1 MKKFV
6 VTGGSGF
13 IGSNLVKFLLRKN
26 YFVINIDKLSYS
38 ANPYNLKGI
47 FKNKNYR
54 FFKQD
59 INNQPQ
65 IYKILNRYKPNG
77 IFNLAAETHVDRSID
92 NPRNFI
98 KSNIL
103 GVYNLLETLKKY
115 SKTVSGVDIG
125 VIKKIPS
132 GGGLGG
138 GSSNAATVLIALND
152 LWNLKLPKSEL
163 FDIGQTLGADVP
175 VFVNGHSA
183 WAEGKGDILT
193 PINLPRFYY
202 LVVSI
207 NKHISTQEIFTHKA
221 LTMSP
226 VQRKISDFSLVSNP
240 HNDCLDAAI
249 ELEGEIQQ
257 ALNHLDST
265 ENHLGIAR
273 MTGSGCCVFIA
284 FENKE
289 DAVLANEKLPTQW
302 SGFVAQAIDRSPT
315 INWDVAKW

>member
-1 MKKFV
+1 MPEATYLAPAK
-6 VTGGSGF
+6 
-13 IGSNLVKFLLRKN
+13 INLFLHITSKRADGYHNLQTIFQLLDYGDEITFSLRN
-26 YFVINIDKLSYS
+26 DGEINRIYGNETIPPDKDLILRS
-38 ANPYNLKGI
+38 AN
-47 FKNKNYR
+47 
-54 FFKQD
+54 
-59 INNQPQ
+59 
-65 IYKILNRYKPNG
+65 
-77 IFNLAAETHVDRSID
+77 
-92 NPRNFI
+92 
-98 KSNIL
+98 
-103 GVYNLLETLKKY
+103 TLKKY
-115 SKTVSGVDIG
+115 SKTKAGVDIG
-125 VIKKIPS
+125 VIKKIPL

-163 FDIGQTLGADVP
+163 LDIGQTLGADVP

-193 PINLPRFYY
+193 PINLPRFFY

-289 DAVLANEKLPTQW
+289 DAVLANEKLPSQW

-315 INWDVAKW
+315 NNWDVAKW

>member
-1 MKKFV
+1 MPEATYLAPAKINLFLHITSKRADGYHNLQTIFQLLNFSDE
-6 VTGGSGF
+6 VTFS
-13 IGSNLVKFLLRKN
+13 LRNDGEIKRIYGN
-26 YFVINIDKLSYS
+26 ETISPDKDLILRS
-38 ANPYNLKGI
+38 A
-47 FKNKNYR
+47 
-54 FFKQD
+54 
-59 INNQPQ
+59 
-65 IYKILNRYKPNG
+65 
-77 IFNLAAETHVDRSID
+77 H
-92 NPRNFI
+92 
-98 KSNIL
+98 
-103 GVYNLLETLKKY
+103 TLKKY
-115 SKTVSGVDIG
+115 SKTKAGVDIG

-163 FDIGQTLGADVP
+163 LDISQTLGADVP

-193 PINLPRFYY
+193 PINLPRFFY

-207 NKHISTQEIFTHKA
+207 NKHISTQKIFTHKA

-265 ENHLGIAR
+265 ENHLGVAR

-289 DAVLANEKLPTQW
+289 DAVLANEKLPSQW

-315 INWDVAKW
+315 NNWDVAKW

>member
-1 MKKFV
+1 MPE
-6 VTGGSGF
+6 VTYLAPAK
-13 IGSNLVKFLLRKN
+13 INLFLHITSKRADGYHNLQTIFQLLDYGDEITFSLRN
-26 YFVINIDKLSYS
+26 DGEINRIYGNEAIPPEKDLILRS
-38 ANPYNLKGI
+38 AKTLIKYC
-47 FKNKNYR
+47 
-54 FFKQD
+54 
-59 INNQPQ
+59 
-65 IYKILNRYKPNG
+65 
-77 IFNLAAETHVDRSID
+77 ET
-92 NPRNFI
+92 
-98 KSNIL
+98 
-103 GVYNLLETLKKY
+103 EA
-115 SKTVSGVDIG
+115 GVDIG
-125 VIKKIPS
+125 VIKKIPI

-193 PINLPRFYY
+193 PINLPRFFY

-249 ELEGEIQQ
+249 EMEGEIQQ

-265 ENHLGIAR
+265 ENHLGVAR
-273 MTGSGCCVFIA
+273 MTGSGCCVFVA
-284 FENKE
+284 FESKE
-289 DAVLANEKLPTQW
+289 DAVIAKEKLPSQW

-315 INWDVAKW
+315 NNWDVAKW

>member
-1 MKKFV
+1 MPEATYLAPAKINLFLHITSKRADGYHNLQTIFQLLNFSDE
-6 VTGGSGF
+6 VTFS
-13 IGSNLVKFLLRKN
+13 LRNDGEIKRIYGN
-26 YFVINIDKLSYS
+26 ETISSDKDLILRS
-38 ANPYNLKGI
+38 A
-47 FKNKNYR
+47 
-54 FFKQD
+54 
-59 INNQPQ
+59 
-65 IYKILNRYKPNG
+65 
-77 IFNLAAETHVDRSID
+77 H
-92 NPRNFI
+92 
-98 KSNIL
+98 
-103 GVYNLLETLKKY
+103 TLKKY
-115 SKTVSGVDIG
+115 SKTKAGVDIG

-163 FDIGQTLGADVP
+163 LDIGQTLGADVP

-193 PINLPRFYY
+193 PINLPRFFY

-207 NKHISTQEIFTHKA
+207 NKHISTQKIFTHKA

-289 DAVLANEKLPTQW
+289 DAVLANEKLPSQW

-315 INWDVAKW
+315 NNWDVAKW

>member
-1 MKKFV
+1 MPEATYLAPAKINLFLHITSKRADGYHNLQTIFQLLNFGDE
-6 VTGGSGF
+6 VTFS
-13 IGSNLVKFLLRKN
+13 LRN
-26 YFVINIDKLSYS
+26 DGEINRIYGNETIPPDKDLILRS
-38 ANPYNLKGI
+38 AN
-47 FKNKNYR
+47 
-54 FFKQD
+54 
-59 INNQPQ
+59 
-65 IYKILNRYKPNG
+65 
-77 IFNLAAETHVDRSID
+77 
-92 NPRNFI
+92 
-98 KSNIL
+98 
-103 GVYNLLETLKKY
+103 TLKKY
-115 SKTVSGVDIG
+115 SKTKAGVDIG

-163 FDIGQTLGADVP
+163 LDIGQTLGADVP

-193 PINLPRFYY
+193 PINLPRFFY

-221 LTMSP
+221 LTISP

-265 ENHLGIAR
+265 ENHLGVAR

-284 FENKE
+284 FECKE
-289 DAVLANEKLPTQW
+289 DAVIAKEKLPSQW
-302 SGFVAQAIDRSPT
+302 SGFVAQAINRSPT
-315 INWDVAKW
+315 NYWDVAKW

>member
-1 MKKFV
+1 MPEATYLAPAK
-6 VTGGSGF
+6 
-13 IGSNLVKFLLRKN
+13 INLFLHITSKRADGYHNLQTIFQLLDYGDEITFSLRN
-26 YFVINIDKLSYS
+26 DGEINRIYGNETIPPDKDLILRS
-38 ANPYNLKGI
+38 AN
-47 FKNKNYR
+47 
-54 FFKQD
+54 
-59 INNQPQ
+59 
-65 IYKILNRYKPNG
+65 
-77 IFNLAAETHVDRSID
+77 
-92 NPRNFI
+92 
-98 KSNIL
+98 
-103 GVYNLLETLKKY
+103 TLKKY
-115 SKTVSGVDIG
+115 SKSKAGVDIG
-125 VIKKIPS
+125 VIKKIPL

-163 FDIGQTLGADVP
+163 LDIGQTLGADVP
-175 VFVNGHSA
+175 VFVNGYSA

-193 PINLPRFYY
+193 PINLPRFFY

-315 INWDVAKW
+315 NNWDVAKW

>member
-1 MKKFV
+1 MPETTYFAPAK
-6 VTGGSGF
+6 
-13 IGSNLVKFLLRKN
+13 INLFLHINSKRADGYHNLQTIFQLLDYGDEMTFNLRNDGEIKRIYGN
-26 YFVINIDKLSYS
+26 ESISPDKDLILRS
-38 ANPYNLKGI
+38 AN
-47 FKNKNYR
+47 
-54 FFKQD
+54 
-59 INNQPQ
+59 
-65 IYKILNRYKPNG
+65 
-77 IFNLAAETHVDRSID
+77 A
-92 NPRNFI
+92 
-98 KSNIL
+98 
-103 GVYNLLETLKKY
+103 LKKY
-115 SKTVSGVDIG
+115 SKTVFGVDIG
-125 VIKKIPS
+125 VIKKIPT

-152 LWNLKLPKSEL
+152 LWNLKLTKSKL
-163 FDIGQTLGADVP
+163 LDIGQTLGADVP
-175 VFVNGHSA
+175 VFVNGFSA

-193 PINLPRFYY
+193 PINLPRFFY

-207 NKHISTQEIFTHKA
+207 NKNISTQEIFTHKA

-226 VQRKISDFSLVSNP
+226 VQRKMSDFSLVSNP

-265 ENHLGIAR
+265 ENHLGVAR

-289 DAVLANEKLPTQW
+289 DALIAKEKLPSQW

-315 INWDVAKW
+315 NNWDVAKW

>member
-1 MKKFV
+1 MPE
-6 VTGGSGF
+6 VTYLAPAK
-13 IGSNLVKFLLRKN
+13 INLFLHITSKRGDGYHNLQTIFQLLDYGDEIIFSLRN
-26 YFVINIDKLSYS
+26 DGEINRIYGNETISPEKDLILRS
-38 ANPYNLKGI
+38 AN
-47 FKNKNYR
+47 
-54 FFKQD
+54 
-59 INNQPQ
+59 
-65 IYKILNRYKPNG
+65 
-77 IFNLAAETHVDRSID
+77 
-92 NPRNFI
+92 
-98 KSNIL
+98 
-103 GVYNLLETLKKY
+103 TLKKY
-115 SKTVSGVDIG
+115 SKTLSGVDIG
-125 VIKKIPS
+125 VIKKIPT

-152 LWNLKLPKSEL
+152 LWNLNLPKREL
-163 FDIGQTLGADVP
+163 LDISQTLGADVP

-193 PINLPRFYY
+193 SINLPRFFY

-207 NKHISTQEIFTHKA
+207 NKHISTQEIFTNKA

-265 ENHLGIAR
+265 ENHLGVAR

-289 DAVLANEKLPTQW
+289 DAVLANEKLPSQW

-315 INWDVAKW
+315 NNWDVAKW

>member
-1 MKKFV
+1 MPK
-6 VTGGSGF
+6 VTYLAPVK
-13 IGSNLVKFLLRKN
+13 INLFLH
-26 YFVINIDKLSYS
+26 INSKRADGYH
-38 ANPYNLKGI
+38 NLQTI
-47 FKNKNYR
+47 FQLLDYG
-54 FFKQD
+54 D
-59 INNQPQ
+59 EIT
-65 IYKILNRYKPNG
+65 
-77 IFNLAAETHVDRSID
+77 FNLRNDGEIKRIYGNETIPPDKDLILRSAH
-92 NPRNFI
+92 
-98 KSNIL
+98 
-103 GVYNLLETLKKY
+103 TLKKY

-163 FDIGQTLGADVP
+163 LNIGQTLGADVP

-193 PINLPRFYY
+193 PINLPRFFY

-207 NKHISTQEIFTHKA
+207 NKHISTQKIFTHKA

-226 VQRKISDFSLVSNP
+226 VQRKMSDFSLVSNP

-289 DAVLANEKLPTQW
+289 DAVLANEKLPSQW

-315 INWDVAKW
+315 NNWDVAKW

>member
-1 MKKFV
+1 MPE
-6 VTGGSGF
+6 VTYLAPAK
-13 IGSNLVKFLLRKN
+13 INLFLHINSKRADGYHNLQTIFQLLDYGDEITFSLRNDGEIKRIYGN
-26 YFVINIDKLSYS
+26 ETISPDKDLILRS
-38 ANPYNLKGI
+38 A
-47 FKNKNYR
+47 
-54 FFKQD
+54 
-59 INNQPQ
+59 
-65 IYKILNRYKPNG
+65 
-77 IFNLAAETHVDRSID
+77 H
-92 NPRNFI
+92 
-98 KSNIL
+98 
-103 GVYNLLETLKKY
+103 TLKKY

-193 PINLPRFYY
+193 PINLPRFFY

-207 NKHISTQEIFTHKA
+207 NKHISTQEIFIHKA

-249 ELEGEIQQ
+249 EMEGEIQK

-265 ENHLGIAR
+265 ENHLGVAR
-273 MTGSGCCVFIA
+273 MTGSGCCVFVA
-284 FENKE
+284 FESKE
-289 DAVLANEKLPTQW
+289 DAVIAKEKLPSQW

-315 INWDVAKW
+315 NNWDVAKW

>member
-1 MKKFV
+1 MPE
-6 VTGGSGF
+6 VTYLAPAK
-13 IGSNLVKFLLRKN
+13 INLFLHINSKRADGHHNLQTIFQLLDYGDEITFSLRNDGEIKRIYGN
-26 YFVINIDKLSYS
+26 ETISPDKDLILRS
-38 ANPYNLKGI
+38 A
-47 FKNKNYR
+47 
-54 FFKQD
+54 
-59 INNQPQ
+59 
-65 IYKILNRYKPNG
+65 
-77 IFNLAAETHVDRSID
+77 H
-92 NPRNFI
+92 
-98 KSNIL
+98 
-103 GVYNLLETLKKY
+103 TLKKY

-193 PINLPRFYY
+193 PINLPRFFY

-226 VQRKISDFSLVSNP
+226 VQRKMSDFSLVSNP

-249 ELEGEIQQ
+249 EMEGEIQQ

-265 ENHLGIAR
+265 ENHLGVAR
-273 MTGSGCCVFIA
+273 MTGSGCCVFVA
-284 FENKE
+284 FESKE
-289 DAVLANEKLPTQW
+289 DAVIAKEKLPSQW

-315 INWDVAKW
+315 NNWDVAKW

>member
-1 MKKFV
+1 MPEATYLAPAK
-6 VTGGSGF
+6 
-13 IGSNLVKFLLRKN
+13 INLFLHITSKRADGYHNLQTIFQLLDYGDEITFSLRN
-26 YFVINIDKLSYS
+26 DGEINRIYGNETIPPDKDLILRS
-38 ANPYNLKGI
+38 AH
-47 FKNKNYR
+47 
-54 FFKQD
+54 
-59 INNQPQ
+59 
-65 IYKILNRYKPNG
+65 
-77 IFNLAAETHVDRSID
+77 A
-92 NPRNFI
+92 
-98 KSNIL
+98 
-103 GVYNLLETLKKY
+103 LKKY

-163 FDIGQTLGADVP
+163 LDIGQTLGADVP

-193 PINLPRFYY
+193 PINLPRFFY

-289 DAVLANEKLPTQW
+289 DAVLANEKLPSQW

-315 INWDVAKW
+315 NNWDVAKW

>member
-1 MKKFV
+1 MPE
-6 VTGGSGF
+6 VTYLAPAK
-13 IGSNLVKFLLRKN
+13 INLFLHINSKRADGYHNLQTIFQLLDYGDEITFSLRNDGEIKRIYGN
-26 YFVINIDKLSYS
+26 EAIPADKDLILRS
-38 ANPYNLKGI
+38 AN
-47 FKNKNYR
+47 
-54 FFKQD
+54 
-59 INNQPQ
+59 
-65 IYKILNRYKPNG
+65 
-77 IFNLAAETHVDRSID
+77 
-92 NPRNFI
+92 
-98 KSNIL
+98 
-103 GVYNLLETLKKY
+103 TLKKY

-125 VIKKIPS
+125 VIKKIPT

-152 LWNLKLPKSEL
+152 LWDLKLSKSEL
-163 FDIGQTLGADVP
+163 LDIGQTLGADVP

-207 NKHISTQEIFTHKA
+207 NKHISTQKIFTHKA

-289 DAVLANEKLPTQW
+289 DAVLAKEKLPSQW

-315 INWDVAKW
+315 NNWDVAKW

>member
-1 MKKFV
+1 MPE
-6 VTGGSGF
+6 VTYLAPAK
-13 IGSNLVKFLLRKN
+13 INLFLHITSKRADGYHNLQTIFQLLDYGDEITFSLRNDGEIKRIYGN
-26 YFVINIDKLSYS
+26 ETISPDKDLILRS
-38 ANPYNLKGI
+38 A
-47 FKNKNYR
+47 
-54 FFKQD
+54 
-59 INNQPQ
+59 
-65 IYKILNRYKPNG
+65 
-77 IFNLAAETHVDRSID
+77 H
-92 NPRNFI
+92 
-98 KSNIL
+98 
-103 GVYNLLETLKKY
+103 TLKKY

-193 PINLPRFYY
+193 PINLPRFFY

-207 NKHISTQEIFTHKA
+207 NKHISTQKIFTHKA

-265 ENHLGIAR
+265 ENHLGVAR
-273 MTGSGCCVFIA
+273 MTGSGCCVFVA
-284 FENKE
+284 FESKE
-289 DAVLANEKLPTQW
+289 DAVIAKEKLPSQW

-315 INWDVAKW
+315 NNWDVAKW